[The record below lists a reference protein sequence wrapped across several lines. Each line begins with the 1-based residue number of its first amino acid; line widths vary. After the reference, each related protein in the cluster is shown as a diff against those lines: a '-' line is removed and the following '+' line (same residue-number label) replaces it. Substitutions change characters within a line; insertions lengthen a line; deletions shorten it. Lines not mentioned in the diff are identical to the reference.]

1 MDKRYTALPA
11 HEQLRIRRE
20 LLAHIEAN
28 PGLPVIDTIRMLRKG
43 LRMTVPEYARLSGV
57 SARALHDIE
66 SGQGNPSL
74 KTIEKLLTPFGLQ
87 VGVIRPRAST
97 TE

>member
-11 HEQLRIRRE
+11 HEQMQIRRE

-28 PGLPVIDTIRMLRKG
+28 PGLPITETLRLLRKG
-43 LRMTVPEYARLSGV
+43 LRLTVPEYARLSGV

-74 KTIEKLLTPFGLQ
+74 KTIEKLLSPFGLQ
-87 VGVIRPRAST
+87 IGVIRPRT
-97 TE
+97 L